1 MTSATLTLMDILQAQ
16 QRLRPYLTPTLLE
29 RAVLP
34 GENVW
39 LKWENLNPTRS
50 FKIRGALNAL
60 LSLDPTQREHGVIAA
75 SSGNHAQALAY
86 AAQHIGVKARILM
99 PKHTPQRKV
108 NGVKHWGAEAV
119 LVGENYDETEST
131 ARHLS
136 KELSR
141 TFISPYNDAHVIA
154 GAGTIGLEI
163 LAALPN
169 VEHIIVP
176 VGGGG
181 LISGISLAVKAL
193 KPSVEIIGV
202 NPESAPAMYDA
213 FYQASQPEVW
223 ETLAEALSGG
233 IEVDSITIP
242 IVREHVSR
250 IAQVSEA
257 AIAEAMR
264 WCIDTQ
270 GWIIEGGGA
279 VGIAALRRGIIP
291 FSNAPTVIV
300 VSGGNVDSDVI
311 RQVLGAQ

>member
-1 MTSATLTLMDILQAQ
+1 MTRAAVTLMDIVQAQ
-16 QRLRPYLTPTLLE
+16 HRLHPYLSPTPLE
-29 RAVLP
+29 QVVLP
-34 GENVW
+34 GGDVW
-39 LKWENLNPTRS
+39 IKWENLNPTHA
-50 FKIRGALNAL
+50 FKVRGALNAL
-60 LSLDPTQREHGVIAA
+60 LSLDSAAREHGVIAA

-86 AAQHIGVKARILM
+86 ASQLVGVKARILM

-119 LVGENYDETEST
+119 LVGDNYDETE
-131 ARHLS
+131 AAALHLA
-136 KELSR
+136 KELNR
-141 TFISPYNDAHVIA
+141 TYVSPYNDSYVVA

-163 LAALPN
+163 LTALPS
-169 VEHIIVP
+169 VERIICP

-181 LISGISLAVKAL
+181 LISGISLAIKAL

-202 NPESAPAMYDA
+202 NPESAPAMYNA

-223 ETLAEALSGG
+223 ETLAEALSGA
-233 IEVDSITIP
+233 IEEGSITIP
-242 IVREHVSR
+242 IVREHVNR

-264 WCIDTQ
+264 WCIETQ
-270 GWIIEGGGA
+270 GWIVEGGAA

-291 FSNAPTVIV
+291 ASDVPTVIV
-300 VSGGNVDSDVI
+300 VSGGNVDAGVI

>member
-1 MTSATLTLMDILQAQ
+1 MTSAAVTLMDILQAQ
-16 QRLRPYLTPTLLE
+16 QRLRPYLSPTPLE
-29 RAVLP
+29 RAILP

-60 LSLDPTQREHGVIAA
+60 LSLDPAQREHGVIAA
-75 SSGNHAQALAY
+75 SSGNHAQALAF
-86 AAQHIGVKARILM
+86 AAQHIGIKARILM

-119 LVGENYDETEST
+119 LIGENYDETELT
-131 ARHLS
+131 ARHLT

-163 LAALPN
+163 LAALPT
-169 VEHIIVP
+169 VERIIVP

-193 KPSVEIIGV
+193 KPTVEIIGV
-202 NPESAPAMYDA
+202 NPESAPAMYNA

-233 IEVDSITIP
+233 IEADSITIP

-270 GWIIEGGGA
+270 GWIVEGGGA
-279 VGIAALRRGIIP
+279 VGIAALRRGVVAG
-291 FSNAPTVIV
+291 SNVPTVIV